1 MFNSYRLL
9 CQSRSGKRD
18 RRSALFSSH
27 IQFGL
32 ISACGKKLDLNFDS
46 KDGQC

>member
-9 CQSRSGKRD
+9 RHRRSGKRD

-32 ISACGKKLDLNFDS
+32 ISACDKKLDLNFDS